1 VRSHFDIFH
10 SLSWQ
15 NKLWTANPVIE
26 EPLAQSYPFFQG
38 FLPSH
43 PSISKLLWV
52 SPEFSVLICLLQ
64 LKVKEWEQLTFGA
77 QLFIYPI
84 YLNALLPHPIS
95 SFTCLT

>member
-1 VRSHFDIFH
+1 MDSQPSHRRAPCPVL
-10 SLSWQ
+10 SLF
-15 NKLWTANPVIE
+15 P
-26 EPLAQSYPFFQG
+26 G
-38 FLPSH
+38 LPSH

-77 QLFIYPI
+77 QLFLYPI